1 MRFSI
6 FFKVVALFMITLF
19 SFGAFAYYFVSS
31 QITHENYQNEMRH
44 YQFVTTINEILNNY
58 SDYRAIEDYL
68 YKIGFRETTIENLE
82 KVLAKRRHQLHH
94 RNIGYA
100 EVFKFSDMVFI
111 LLKKDEH
118 FVLYKD
124 LHSVSYRNY
133 FLAITVGLLLILFL
147 FLFVLQSLLPLRELR
162 SQVKRFAQG
171 DKSVSCK
178 SKQKDEIG
186 DLANEFDNCIQKINA
201 MNESRV
207 LFLRSIMHE
216 LRTPITKGKI
226 LSSMLKEELSCKR
239 FSSIFDHL
247 NMLVEQF
254 ARIEQLAS
262 KNYGSNKEKFL
273 MSDLID
279 KVEKMLLIDEDKK
292 SPIHVS
298 SSNYIIEADF
308 ELFSIAL
315 KNMVDNAIKYSDDKQ
330 VFLDFI
336 GNNLV
341 VSNKSKPLKED
352 FEKYLQPYFKSSNP
366 SQAHGF
372 GLGMYIIKNALEA
385 MGLNLSYHYSNGR
398 ICFTIHDCVFNSFY
412 DLEEDNEELYTRPLP
427 TPRAPRR
434 GGRGQERRR
443 GGRGREKKKEKK
455 ERKEKKKEKK
465 KKRKKRGRRRKK
477 KRRKRK
483 KERKKRKKKK

>member
-1 MRFSI
+1 MHFSI
-6 FFKVVALFMITLF
+6 FFKVVALFMVTLF

-31 QITHENYQNEMRH
+31 QINHENYQNEMRH

-82 KVLAKRRHQLHH
+82 KVLAKRRRHQLHH

-100 EVFKFSDMVFI
+100 EVFKFSDIIFI

-147 FLFVLQSLLPLRELR
+147 FLFILQSLLPLRELR

-247 NMLVEQF
+247 NMLIEQF
-254 ARIEQLAS
+254 ARIEQFAS

-279 KVEKMLLIDEDKK
+279 KIEKMLLIDEDKK

-412 DLEEDNEELYTRPLP
+412 DLEEDNEELP
-427 TPRAPRR
+427 APPENLKEVS
-434 GGRGQERRR
+434 GMKGI
-443 GGRGREKKKEKK
+443 EKANCGVKEKQ
-455 ERKEKKKEKK
+455 
-465 KKRKKRGRRRKK
+465 
-477 KRRKRK
+477 
-483 KERKKRKKKK
+483 

>member
-31 QITHENYQNEMRH
+31 QINHENYQNEMRH

-111 LLKKDEH
+111 LLKKNEH

-226 LSSMLKEELSCKR
+226 LSSMLKEELSSKR

-247 NMLVEQF
+247 NILIEQF

-262 KNYGSNKEKFL
+262 KNYGSSKEKFL

-279 KVEKMLLIDEDKK
+279 KIEKMLLIDEDQK

-315 KNMVDNAIKYSDDKQ
+315 KNMVDNAIKYSDDQQ

-372 GLGMYIIKNALEA
+372 GLGMYIIKNALET
-385 MGLNLSYHYSNGR
+385 MGLDLSYHYSNGR

-412 DLEEDNEELYTRPLP
+412 DLEEDDEELSPP
-427 TPRAPRR
+427 PR
-434 GGRGQERRR
+434 
-443 GGRGREKKKEKK
+443 K
-455 ERKEKKKEKK
+455 
-465 KKRKKRGRRRKK
+465 
-477 KRRKRK
+477 
-483 KERKKRKKKK
+483 

>member
-19 SFGAFAYYFVSS
+19 SFGAFAYYFMSS
-31 QITHENYQNEMRH
+31 QISHENYQNEMRH

-58 SDYRAIEDYL
+58 SDYTAVEDYL

-111 LLKKDEH
+111 LLKKNEH

-186 DLANEFDNCIQKINA
+186 DLANEFDNCILKINA

-226 LSSMLKEELSCKR
+226 LSSMLKEGLSQKR
-239 FSSIFDHL
+239 FISIFDHL
-247 NMLVEQF
+247 NTLIEQF

-279 KVEKMLLIDEDKK
+279 KIEKMLLIDEDKK
-292 SPIHVS
+292 AQS
-298 SSNYIIEADF
+298 
-308 ELFSIAL
+308 
-315 KNMVDNAIKYSDDKQ
+315 M
-330 VFLDFI
+330 
-336 GNNLV
+336 
-341 VSNKSKPLKED
+341 
-352 FEKYLQPYFKSSNP
+352 
-366 SQAHGF
+366 
-372 GLGMYIIKNALEA
+372 
-385 MGLNLSYHYSNGR
+385 
-398 ICFTIHDCVFNSFY
+398 C
-412 DLEEDNEELYTRPLP
+412 PLP
-427 TPRAPRR
+427 ITLL
-434 GGRGQERRR
+434 
-443 GGRGREKKKEKK
+443 
-455 ERKEKKKEKK
+455 
-465 KKRKKRGRRRKK
+465 KRILNCLL
-477 KRRKRK
+477 
-483 KERKKRKKKK
+483 

>member
-6 FFKVVALFMITLF
+6 FFKVVALFMVTLF

-31 QITHENYQNEMRH
+31 QINHENYQNEMRH

-226 LSSMLKEELSCKR
+226 ISSMLKEELSYKR

-247 NMLVEQF
+247 NMLIEQF

-279 KVEKMLLIDEDKK
+279 KIEKMLLIDEDKK

-412 DLEEDNEELYTRPLP
+412 DLEEDDEELPPPPENLKEVS
-427 TPRAPRR
+427 
-434 GGRGQERRR
+434 GMKGI
-443 GGRGREKKKEKK
+443 EKANYGVKEKQ
-455 ERKEKKKEKK
+455 
-465 KKRKKRGRRRKK
+465 
-477 KRRKRK
+477 
-483 KERKKRKKKK
+483 

>member
-31 QITHENYQNEMRH
+31 QINHENYQNEMRH

-186 DLANEFDNCIQKINA
+186 DLANEFDNCILKINA

-226 LSSMLKEELSCKR
+226 LSSMLKEELPQKR
-239 FSSIFDHL
+239 FVSIFDHL
-247 NMLVEQF
+247 NTLIEQF

-279 KVEKMLLIDEDKK
+279 KIEKMLLIDEDKE

-308 ELFSIAL
+308 ELFAIAL

-385 MGLNLSYHYSNGR
+385 MELKLSYHYGNGR

-412 DLEEDNEELYTRPLP
+412 DLEEDNEELPP
-427 TPRAPRR
+427 PPRKFER
-434 GGRGQERRR
+434 GERNE
-443 GGRGREKKKEKK
+443 GD
-455 ERKEKKKEKK
+455 RKSQLW
-465 KKRKKRGRRRKK
+465 G
-477 KRRKRK
+477 
-483 KERKKRKKKK
+483 

>member
-6 FFKVVALFMITLF
+6 FFKVVALFVITLF

-31 QITHENYQNEMRH
+31 QISHENYQNEMCH

-82 KVLAKRRHQLHH
+82 KILAKRRHQLHH
-94 RNIGYA
+94 KNIGYA

-186 DLANEFDNCIQKINA
+186 DLANEFDNCILKINA

-226 LSSMLKEELSCKR
+226 LSSMLKEEEELSYKR

-247 NMLVEQF
+247 NMLIEQF

-279 KVEKMLLIDEDKK
+279 KIEKMLLIDEDKK

-308 ELFSIAL
+308 ELFAIAL

-336 GNNLV
+336 GNDLV

-385 MGLNLSYHYSNGR
+385 MELKLSYHYSNGR

-412 DLEEDNEELYTRPLP
+412 DLEEDNEELPPPPENL
-427 TPRAPRR
+427 
-434 GGRGQERRR
+434 
-443 GGRGREKKKEKK
+443 REVSGMKGTEKANCGVKEKQ
-455 ERKEKKKEKK
+455 
-465 KKRKKRGRRRKK
+465 
-477 KRRKRK
+477 
-483 KERKKRKKKK
+483 